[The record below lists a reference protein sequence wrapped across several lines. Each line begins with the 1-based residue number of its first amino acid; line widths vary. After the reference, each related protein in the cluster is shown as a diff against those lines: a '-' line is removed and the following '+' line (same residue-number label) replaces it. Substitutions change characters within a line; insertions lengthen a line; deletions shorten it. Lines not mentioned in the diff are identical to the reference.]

1 MFSLSMFNRTGCLM
15 YIKYIHTV
23 GLWVSAGHLLPTPRS
38 PLRPFLPGLCCRGLS
53 CMDYIPS
60 PLEFCLLVGFG
71 QCRASQEI
79 RGREEESSIGE
90 FTSLF
95 PSLWHAS
102 LSLSSGH
109 CPSLHNS
116 VPLDSYSARS
126 APFSFG
132 TGVAVACGY
141 WPLGYC
147 FIPGSFL
154 TLPTPL

>member
-1 MFSLSMFNRTGCLM
+1 MLGISCPPLGPLS
-15 YIKYIHTV
+15 
-23 GLWVSAGHLLPTPRS
+23 ALL
-38 PLRPFLPGLCCRGLS
+38 FPGFCYMGLS
-53 CMDYIPS
+53 CMEYIPS
-60 PLEFCLLVGFG
+60 PLEFCLLVRFG

-79 RGREEESSIGE
+79 RGREKESSIGE

-95 PSLWHAS
+95 PSLLHTC

-109 CPSLHNS
+109 CPSQGSLLS
-116 VPLDSYSARS
+116 TTLSLWILIVLEVPSSPSGL
-126 APFSFG
+126 
-132 TGVAVACGY
+132 GVAVASGY

>member
-1 MFSLSMFNRTGCLM
+1 
-15 YIKYIHTV
+15 
-23 GLWVSAGHLLPTPRS
+23 
-38 PLRPFLPGLCCRGLS
+38 
-53 CMDYIPS
+53 MDYIPS

-109 CPSLHNS
+109 CPSQGSLLS
-116 VPLDSYSARS
+116 TTLSLWILIVLEVPPS
-126 APFSFG
+126 
-132 TGVAVACGY
+132 
-141 WPLGYC
+141 PLGL
-147 FIPGSFL
+147 G
-154 TLPTPL
+154 